1 MTSLMIAA
9 GLALLLSLFGTPLAI
24 RIFRR
29 KGIGQLIRED
39 GPRAHFV
46 KRGTPTMGGV
56 VIIASALVAYLLA
69 HLRPR
74 GPVPFTASGLIAMGT
89 IAAMAILGFLDDY
102 TKVRKRRSLG
112 LNKTAKLVG
121 QAAVAVGFAWLAQH
135 HSQAS
140 TEVSFVR
147 PVGVELGTLFYL
159 WSFAILAASSNG
171 VNLADGLDGLACG
184 SAAMVMGAYVV
195 VAFWQF
201 RHVCDSGAVPACYA
215 APHALD
221 LAVVAAGLLG
231 ATAGF
236 LWWNAAPAKIFMGDT
251 GSLALGGSM
260 GVLAMLTNTQLLL
273 IVLGGLYVVEVTSVI
288 LQIVSFRIFGRRALL
303 MAPLH
308 HHFELLDWP
317 EFTVIIRFWI
327 LTGLSVAFGLGLFYA
342 DFIARGGVG

>member
-121 QAAVAVGFAWLAQH
+121 QAAVAVGFA
-135 HSQAS
+135 
-140 TEVSFVR
+140 
-147 PVGVELGTLFYL
+147 
-159 WSFAILAASSNG
+159 
-171 VNLADGLDGLACG
+171 
-184 SAAMVMGAYVV
+184 
-195 VAFWQF
+195 
-201 RHVCDSGAVPACYA
+201 
-215 APHALD
+215 
-221 LAVVAAGLLG
+221 
-231 ATAGF
+231 
-236 LWWNAAPAKIFMGDT
+236 
-251 GSLALGGSM
+251 
-260 GVLAMLTNTQLLL
+260 
-273 IVLGGLYVVEVTSVI
+273 
-288 LQIVSFRIFGRRALL
+288 
-303 MAPLH
+303 
-308 HHFELLDWP
+308 
-317 EFTVIIRFWI
+317 
-327 LTGLSVAFGLGLFYA
+327 
-342 DFIARGGVG
+342 